1 MSSSIE
7 CVYEEFKEKCNIEH
21 ALINKF
27 AGPKEFK
34 ISIQCIKKKNMD
46 FYKEKLRL
54 YNLCKKHSTHYISC
68 SWDIDF
74 DLKEIISIRPL

>member
-34 ISIQCIKKKNMD
+34 ISIQCIKKKTWI
-46 FYKEKLRL
+46 FI
-54 YNLCKKHSTHYISC
+54 KKN
-68 SWDIDF
+68 
-74 DLKEIISIRPL
+74 